1 MGSVRVEW
9 LEQRLVLRVIGQVVQ
24 IHGLVDVLHLQ
35 LLQVG
40 LILDDR
46 ILIKDAVRL
55 FELQLHDLVI
65 DIDERLASLA
75 AGL

>member
-46 ILIKDAVRL
+46 ILIKDAVRF